1 MSYTKLGEKRVNM
14 CVHIKTKLSL
24 FLDSVLIFGYKPTEM
39 LWDISSTMYQNKI
52 KITYIYTQETKVVW

>member
-24 FLDSVLIFGYKPTEM
+24 FLDSVLIFGYKQTET
-39 LWDISSTMYQNKI
+39 LWDISNTMYQNKT
-52 KITYIYTQETKVVW
+52 KITYIYTQDTKVIW